1 MKGKI
6 EFFIT
11 PEGLIMRLDGNGG
24 EMQAFTEKERDLC
37 QHILSMIERIYPEAY
52 KELSKLYGNSKLNR
66 PHYEF
71 LMASRF
77 VRCNFGKFDGLTYD
91 IDDQVMHIEEVAC
104 PIRCECPFANKICKP
119 KPLGLT
125 ERELAIAKMASE
137 DMTYDEIS
145 KKLGISHSTIKN
157 FLQIIRKKL
166 KLSSSKDIAKII
178 IATL

>member
-1 MKGKI
+1 MNAKI
-6 EFFIT
+6 EFFIS
-11 PEGLIMRLDGNGG
+11 PEGRIMWIEEGDSQ
-24 EMQAFTEKERDLC
+24 MKCFTEKERDLC
-37 QHILSMIERIYPEAY
+37 QHILGMIKRIYPEAH
-52 KELSKLYGNSKLNR
+52 KEMSKLYEKSKPNL

-77 VRCNFGKFDGLTYD
+77 IRCNFGKFDGLTYD
-91 IDDQVMHIEEVAC
+91 IDGLVMHIEEVSC
-104 PIRCECPFANKICKP
+104 PIRCECPFANVICKP

-125 ERELAIAKMASE
+125 ERELTIAKMASE

-166 KLSSSKDIAKII
+166 KLTSSKDIAKII